1 MLFDR
6 ILEDE
11 DKILLAEQRRQK
23 KQNKQTN
30 SSSSSCSQEVED
42 LCSSDEDIS
51 INSELIDDE
60 PQTFTQEE
68 EPLLEPSQY
77 ESTADFNKEFKELRR
92 ELIEEG
98 KLDPITGVVVTE
110 REENF
115 DIQVKMPLPKLE
127 PKQQF
132 KPKTSFKLDLSKC
145 SNVEES
151 MQTVD
156 HE

>member
-60 PQTFTQEE
+60 PQTFTQED

-98 KLDPITGVVVTE
+98 KLDPITGLVVTE

-115 DIQVKMPLPKLE
+115 DIQVKMPPPKLE
-127 PKQQF
+127 PK
-132 KPKTSFKLDLSKC
+132 
-145 SNVEES
+145 
-151 MQTVD
+151 
-156 HE
+156 